1 MLYQATGNANYQ
13 RIACATADHLV
24 GTQLEVGTWG
34 NASIGEEYAHIIMD
48 STAELSI
55 LLCEMVEGLM
65 TGE

>member
-1 MLYQATGNANYQ
+1 MANPSNKQLALITGATSG
-13 RIACATADHLV
+13 
-24 GTQLEVGTWG
+24 
-34 NASIGEEYAHIIMD
+34 IGAEYAHIIMD